1 MNAVA
6 AGLRSALLVVLAALA
21 VVVPTAS
28 SAPAS
33 VEHFTGTLTDGATWI
48 ADVPSNWNGV
58 LLLYSHGFGPPLP
71 ANAPDAGTRDALLE
85 RGYALAGSS
94 YDPNGSWWALDS
106 AVRDQFETIDAVSSD
121 ALQASPTACSPSV
134 RPWGA

>member
-33 VEHFTGTLTDGATWI
+33 VEHFAGTLTDGATWI

-106 AVRDQFETIDAVSSD
+106 AVRDQFETIDAVSSM
-121 ALQASPTACSPSV
+121 LSQASPTACSPSV
-134 RPWGA
+134 RPWEA